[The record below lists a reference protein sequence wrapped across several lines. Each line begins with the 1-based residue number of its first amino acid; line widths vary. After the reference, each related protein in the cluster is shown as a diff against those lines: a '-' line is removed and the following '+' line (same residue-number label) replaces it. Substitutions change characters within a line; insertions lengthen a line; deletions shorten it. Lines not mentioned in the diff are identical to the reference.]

1 MESLRLLLIALS
13 LSTLAASSPIASSLL
28 PRSDHQANFYSG
40 PSCSGA
46 SYMST
51 VSDFGCGGTC
61 HQFTTALQSVYLQ
74 DGGQGNKPT
83 ASCFASFDC
92 SGEAVDSIGIS
103 GGANSCTNLHMD
115 EYSCYLY
122 DGC

>member
-13 LSTLAASSPIASSLL
+13 VATLAASSPIASPLL

-40 PSCSGA
+40 AGCSGA
-46 SYMST
+46 TYMST

-61 HQFTTALQSVYLQ
+61 QQFTTGLQSVYLQ
-74 DGGQGNKPT
+74 YGGSGDKPT

-92 SGEAVDSIGIS
+92 SGDVVNSIGIS
-103 GGANSCTNLHMD
+103 GGANSCTDLHED